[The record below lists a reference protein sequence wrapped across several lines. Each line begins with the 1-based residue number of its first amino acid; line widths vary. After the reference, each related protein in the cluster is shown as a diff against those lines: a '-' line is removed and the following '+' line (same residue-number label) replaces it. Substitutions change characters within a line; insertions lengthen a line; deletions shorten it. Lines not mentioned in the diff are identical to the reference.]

1 MKSSTLKI
9 NTPSKP
15 YHIPRIIY
23 QVKSHILLFEQ
34 NKNST
39 KIKWWQLKRG
49 SKNHKV
55 CCVYICICIY
65 TVLKKKVRGSDSYQS
80 PEKEANISCVMSSD
94 LEEGGGWTHGTQLG
108 HRKTPS
114 NRS

>member
-23 QVKSHILLFEQ
+23 QVKSHISLFEQ

-49 SKNHKV
+49 SKIIRFV
-55 CCVYICICIY
+55 VYIFVYVYI
-65 TVLKKKVRGSDSYQS
+65 LKKKVRGSDSYQS

-94 LEEGGGWTHGTQLG
+94 LEEKGGGGG
-108 HRKTPS
+108 HTAHS
-114 NRS
+114 